1 MSIVEWTVCSV
12 MGKRRG
18 EKGRTMAVCTSK
30 TTIVSNDHCN
40 ESASHVSDHHCLQ
53 ITPFIRITLFISAC
67 STLLMCAHC
76 RCSVRII
83 FLGNSIALV
92 RSLVDD
98 DGRTHSSKTI
108 YSLTLTL
115 SEKTKEYTYLLDRWD
130 DEDAP
135 SSDVESGRHFWRK
148 AIRFEK
154 LLVKEIRYQYE
165 LFASPKQQQHHQQ
178 ISRCWTTKTH
188 SHFLVIYDQ

>member
-1 MSIVEWTVCSV
+1 MCSV

-40 ESASHVSDHHCLQ
+40 EIASHVFDHHCLQ
-53 ITPFIRITLFISAC
+53 ITPFIPITSSSLFISAC

-76 RCSVRII
+76 RRSVRII

-115 SEKTKEYTYLLDRWD
+115 SEKTKECTYLLDR
-130 DEDAP
+130 
-135 SSDVESGRHFWRK
+135 
-148 AIRFEK
+148 
-154 LLVKEIRYQYE
+154 
-165 LFASPKQQQHHQQ
+165 
-178 ISRCWTTKTH
+178 
-188 SHFLVIYDQ
+188 